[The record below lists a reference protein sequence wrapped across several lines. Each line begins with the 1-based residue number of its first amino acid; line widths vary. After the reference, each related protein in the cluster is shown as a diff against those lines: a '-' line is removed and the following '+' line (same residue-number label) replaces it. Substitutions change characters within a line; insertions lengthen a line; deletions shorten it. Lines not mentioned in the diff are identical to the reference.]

1 LTGSTGVT
9 GAGVTGSTGATGTT
23 GATGSTGA
31 AGATGSSG
39 GTGATGVQTP
49 WTSTIDGA
57 NYALKNAETIT
68 FDQELAQ
75 TGAGG
80 TLTVDLTAAQK
91 HKVTLTASTTLAFTA
106 PLGVG
111 NFLLRIVQGGSGSY
125 AITWPTQGQ
134 AAGNFAWVGK
144 TIIALSTA
152 VGAEDIVSIYYNGS
166 YYDVSYGNNFG

>member
-1 LTGSTGVT
+1 
-9 GAGVTGSTGATGTT
+9 
-23 GATGSTGA
+23 
-31 AGATGSSG
+31 
-39 GTGATGVQTP
+39 
-49 WTSTIDGA
+49 
-57 NYALKNAETIT
+57 
-68 FDQELAQ
+68 
-75 TGAGG
+75 
-80 TLTVDLTAAQK
+80 
-91 HKVTLTASTTLAFTA
+91 
-106 PLGVG
+106 LGVG